1 MSGTIP
7 RREFVQSLLAG
18 GMVFA
23 VAGTGCRRLG
33 GDPAPHEPPGAG
45 FEPSVYV
52 RLDETGAVTV
62 ICHRSE
68 MGQGV
73 RTSLAMAVAD
83 ELEADWSRVKVEQ
96 APGDERTY
104 GSQDTDGSRS
114 IRQFLLPLRQAGATA
129 RALLEAAAAQQWG
142 VPVAEVEARLH
153 EVVHTSSGRKLGYG
167 ALVAAAKRLP
177 VPPKSSLR
185 LKQPSAFRYLGKE
198 IPIVDL
204 FDMTTGR
211 AQYGQDLRRDG
222 MKIAVIL
229 RPPVY
234 GGKPASVDSAAAEKV
249 PGVERI
255 VKLRGTA
262 PPSGFQPVGGVA
274 VVAKNTWAA
283 LEGRRKVKVTWSDG
297 PNATYDSER
306 YRAELERTARA
317 PGKVARN
324 QGDVAAAL
332 AGAAKRI
339 EADYYIP
346 HYAHAPM
353 EPPAALAVVEHGRCE
368 AWTCTQ
374 NPQGARDQIA
384 TALGM
389 SADDVTVHVTLLGGG
404 FGRKSK
410 PDYVVEAALLA
421 REVGAPV
428 KVVWTREDDIQH
440 DYFHTVAVEHLEGGL
455 DAGGRATAWLHRTV
469 LPSIGSTFSKNVLY
483 QSDGELGQG
492 VTDFPYAIPNIRAEA
507 GPAPAHVRIG
517 WYRSVINIP
526 HAFAIGSFLDELAHA
541 AGKDPRVF
549 LLECLGADHVLDMAS
564 AGITGKPQNYGESF
578 ADHPVDTARYRRVI
592 ELATEKAGWGRPLP
606 KGQGRGLAVH
616 RSFVSYVAAVIL
628 VEVKPDG
635 ALSIPQVDMAVD
647 AGFVAHPERV
657 RSQME
662 GAALMGLSNALLS
675 EITFKDGR
683 VVQSNYGDYAV
694 ARIDTAPRDIRV
706 HVVPGAGR
714 PGGIGE
720 PGVPPI
726 APALC
731 NAIFAATGRRIRRL
745 PVGRQLAPAGA
756 RA

>member
-23 VAGTGCRRLG
+23 VASSGCRRLG
-33 GDPAPHEPPGAG
+33 GDPAPHEPPGDG

-68 MGQGV
+68 MGQGI

-142 VPVAEVEARLH
+142 VPVTEVEARLH

-167 ALVAAAKRLP
+167 ALVAVAKRLP

-185 LKQPSAFRYLGKE
+185 LKQPSEFRYLGKE

-211 AQYGQDLRRDG
+211 AQYGQDLRREG
-222 MKIAVIL
+222 MKIAVVL

-234 GGKPASVDSAAAEKV
+234 GGKVASVDSTDAEKV

-255 VKLRGTA
+255 VKLRGMA
-262 PPSGFQPVGGVA
+262 PPSGFEPVGGVA

-283 LEGRRKVKVTWSDG
+283 LEGRRRLKVVWSDG
-297 PNATYDSER
+297 PNAAYDSER
-306 YRAELERTARA
+306 YRADLERTARA

-384 TALGM
+384 KALGM

-421 REVGAPV
+421 RAVGAPV

-517 WYRSVINIP
+517 WYRSVVNIP

-541 AGKDPRVF
+541 AGKDPRAF
-549 LLECLGADHVLDMAS
+549 LLECLGPDHVLDMAS

-592 ELATEKAGWGRPLP
+592 ELATEKAGWGRALS

-635 ALSIPQVDMAVD
+635 ALSIAQVDLAVD

-662 GAALMGLSNALLS
+662 GAAIMGLSNALLS

-683 VVQSNYGDYAV
+683 AVQSNYGDYAV
-694 ARIDTAPRDIRV
+694 ARIDAAPRDIRV
-706 HVVPGAGR
+706 HIVPGAGR
-714 PGGIGE
+714 SGGIGE

-726 APALC
+726 APAVC